1 MKLVYKIP
9 FIIVCCLLS
18 AQLLSAASIKV
29 KHFAELPSDLSNRT
43 YLHKDHND
51 DPCAIIKVIGADA
64 SFILG
69 TENEVVKRVYKDGEI
84 WLYVPTGIKR
94 ITIKH
99 SSNTLRYA
107 FPIPIEYAVYE
118 LALRSQ
124 EDFNKAGAI
133 ATSCFVPGVGQ
144 MAFKNDYLK
153 GSLILTTEA
162 ASIAA
167 IVVCDIQQGSYKS
180 KADMAITAEDRISLM
195 KKSDNFGTARNIM
208 VGVAAGVYLYNVL
221 DVILA
226 KPRPSRHSLAISP
239 YIDNVNSENVYGV
252 NVAIE
257 F

>member
-1 MKLVYKIP
+1 M
-9 FIIVCCLLS
+9 LS

-43 YLHKDHND
+43 YLEKDRND
-51 DPCAIIKVIGADA
+51 DPCAIIKVNGADA
-64 SFILG
+64 SFTLG

-99 SSNTLRYA
+99 SSNTLRYV

-118 LALRSQ
+118 LALRTQ

-144 MAFKNDYLK
+144 MAFKNDFLK
-153 GSLILTTEA
+153 GSLILTTEV
-162 ASIAA
+162 ASIAT
-167 IVVCDIQQGSYKS
+167 IVVCDVEQRSFRS
-180 KADMAITAEDRISLM
+180 KANMAIEADDKISLM
-195 KKSDNFGTARNIM
+195 KKSDNFGTARNVMI
-208 VGVAAGVYLYNVL
+208 GVAAGIYLYNVL

-226 KPRPSRHSLAISP
+226 KPRPSRRSLAISP
-239 YIDNVNSENVYGV
+239 YIDNINSDYVYGV
-252 NVAIE
+252 NFAIK